1 MSPYLFQWV
10 YKETSVKA
18 MIDKPHDRYL
28 QLKKAVEG
36 FGGTLLQFFFAF
48 GEWDGFAVV
57 EFPDAESCSACSM
70 TLVASGVN
78 SAFKTTVLMVPEV
91 AGRAMR
97 RAGETKTGYASPV
110 ALSGFPA

>member
-10 YKETSVKA
+10 YKDSSIKA
-18 MIDKPHDRYL
+18 LIDKPHDRQA

-36 FGGTLLQFFFAF
+36 FGGTLQQFFFAF
-48 GEWDGFAVV
+48 GDWDGFALV

-70 TLVASGVN
+70 TLAASGVN
-78 SAFKTTVLMVPEV
+78 AAFKTTVLIAPDEG
-91 AGRAMR
+91 GRAIR
-97 RAGETKTGYASPV
+97 RASEGKTGYTSPV